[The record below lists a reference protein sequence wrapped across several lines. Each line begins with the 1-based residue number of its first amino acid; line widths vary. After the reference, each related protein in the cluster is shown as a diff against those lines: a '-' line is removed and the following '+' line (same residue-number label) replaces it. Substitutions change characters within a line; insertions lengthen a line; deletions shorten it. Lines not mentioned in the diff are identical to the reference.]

1 MSELETFCCS
11 TLNGLYIGF
20 VLGVSNFKWEPE
32 PISFGTWRLS
42 MVEHHVTKH
51 LENLFVQKAGKSYLG
66 SVHLTLILAH
76 TNWILHSFSDPP
88 TRSTNRN
95 LFSN

>member
-1 MSELETFCCS
+1 
-11 TLNGLYIGF
+11 
-20 VLGVSNFKWEPE
+20 
-32 PISFGTWRLS
+32 

-51 LENLFVQKAGKSYLG
+51 LENLSVQKAGKSYLG

-95 LFSN
+95 LFSNYRRQTVVAASYAQSTSAFKESEAGQRKNDSK